1 MYQEGNPLQTLL
13 FTVKHHKFCNF
24 MYKFIALVKF
34 YVDYLGLVFLL
45 NSIATVS
52 QPISTNG
59 DFEEIVSSN
68 AFSIL
73 GVEVSSLN
81 LRH

>member
-1 MYQEGNPLQTLL
+1 
-13 FTVKHHKFCNF
+13 

-45 NSIATVS
+45 NSIV
-52 QPISTNG
+52 
-59 DFEEIVSSN
+59 
-68 AFSIL
+68 